1 MLSESQKKWIQK
13 KITTFIESHPLADM
27 IPLDKAKALIADAN
41 EITKAAKNN
50 EDIRDIVQALVAFY
64 GKVGL
69 VLSGIRKEGDHHAD
83 VT

>member
-1 MLSESQKKWIQK
+1 MLTKKQTDWIQK
-13 KITTFIESHPLADM
+13 KIADFVADHPLADM